1 MTELLI
7 RAFIKDRENTAD
19 LRVRTAYGK
28 LSGTVGIVVNVLLF
42 FAKLIAGVLTGSVSV
57 TADAVNNLADASSAI
72 VSLLGFKMA
81 AKPADTEHP
90 YGHARYEYL
99 AGLAVAV
106 LILIIGV
113 DLMKSA
119 VGKLLHPE
127 AISFS
132 WVTVAILLVSILAKL
147 WLSLFNRRIGNLIGS
162 KTLLAAAADSR
173 NDVISTAAVLA
184 SLLIAR
190 FTSFD
195 PDGLIGLLVALF
207 ILCSGIGLLRETVD
221 PLLGRAPD
229 PEDVRAIEEK
239 VLAYPGVLGIHDLIL
254 HDYGPGRQFASIH
267 VEMAA
272 EGDVLANH
280 DVIDNI
286 ERDFLKE
293 GLHLLVHFD
302 PVVTSDASVGEL
314 REWLSAE
321 VKKIRPGLSIHDLRT
336 VPGPTHTN
344 VIFDLLLPHHYAAE
358 ESAVKQR
365 IRTLVAERYPDHYCV
380 ITVDHDFTAGH
391 REN

>member
-1 MTELLI
+1 MTGFLI
-7 RAFIKDRENTAD
+7 RTFVKDRDNTAD

-28 LSGTVGIVVNVLLF
+28 LSGTVGILVNVLLF
-42 FAKLIAGVLTGSVSV
+42 LAKLIAGTLTGSVSV
-57 TADAVNNLADASSAI
+57 TADAVNNLEDASSAI

-81 AKPADTEHP
+81 AKPADPEHP

-113 DLMKSA
+113 DLLKSA
-119 VGKLLHPE
+119 VDKILHP
-127 AISFS
+127 AAVTFS
-132 WVTVAILLVSILAKL
+132 WVTVGILLVSILAKL
-147 WLSLFNRRIGNLIGS
+147 WLSFFNKRIGTIISS

-173 NDVISTAAVLA
+173 NDVISTAAVLLSA
-184 SLLIAR
+184 LIAR
-190 FTSFD
+190 FTSMD
-195 PDGLIGLLVALF
+195 PDGFIGLLVAVF
-207 ILCSGIGLLRETVD
+207 ILYSGVGLVRETVS

-229 PEDVRAIEEK
+229 PETVRAIEEK
-239 VLAYPGVLGIHDLIL
+239 ILNYPGVLGIHDLIL

-272 EGDVLANH
+272 EGNVLENH

-302 PVVTSDASVGEL
+302 PVVTADAAVGEL
-314 REWLSAE
+314 REWLSGE
-321 VKKIRPGLSIHDLRT
+321 VQKIRPGISIHDLRT

-344 VIFDLLLPHHYAAE
+344 VIFDLLLPHEYAAE

-380 ITVDHDFTAGH
+380 ITVDHDFTAAY
-391 REN
+391 RER

>member
-1 MTELLI
+1 MTNFLI
-7 RAFIKDRENTAD
+7 RKCIKNADNTAD
-19 LRVRTAYGK
+19 PRVRTAFGK
-28 LSGTVGIVVNVLLF
+28 LSGTVGIAVNVLLF
-42 FAKLIAGVLTGSVSV
+42 FAKLIAGILSGSVSV

-81 AKPADTEHP
+81 AKPADPEHP

-106 LILIIGV
+106 LILVIGTE
-113 DLMKSA
+113 LLKSA
-119 VGKLLHPE
+119 VDKLLHPE
-127 AISFS
+127 AVVFS
-132 WVTVAILLVSILAKL
+132 WVTAGILLLSILAKL
-147 WLSLFNRRIGNLIGS
+147 WLALFNKRIGKLIGS
-162 KTLLAAAADSR
+162 QTLLAAAADSR
-173 NDVISTAAVLA
+173 NDVISTAAVLV
-184 SLLIAR
+184 SLFVAH

-195 PDGLIGLLVALF
+195 PDGIIGLLVALF
-207 ILCSGIGLLRETVD
+207 ILYSGVGLVRETID

-229 PEDVRAIEEK
+229 PQTVRAIEEK
-239 VLAYPGVLGIHDLIL
+239 ILTYPGVLGIHDLIL

-280 DVIDNI
+280 DMIDNI
-286 ERDFLKE
+286 ERDFLKQ

-302 PVVTSDASVGEL
+302 PVVTADTAVGEL
-314 REWLSAE
+314 REWLSDE
-321 VKKIRPGLSIHDLRT
+321 VRKIRPGLSIHDLRT

-344 VIFDLLLPHHYAAE
+344 VIFDLLLPHEYAAE

-365 IRTLVAERYPDHYCV
+365 IRTLVAERYPDHFCV
-380 ITVDHDFTAGH
+380 ITVDHDFTSH
-391 REN
+391 TH

>member
-1 MTELLI
+1 MTNFLI
-7 RAFIKDRENTAD
+7 RTFIKDRENTAD
-19 LRVRTAYGK
+19 LHVRTAYGK

-42 FAKLIAGVLTGSVSV
+42 FAKLIAGMLTGSVSI

-81 AKPADTEHP
+81 AKPADPEHP

-119 VGKLLHPE
+119 VGKILHP
-127 AISFS
+127 AAVTFS
-132 WVTVAILLVSILAKL
+132 WVTVAILLASILTKL
-147 WLSLFNRRIGNLIGS
+147 WLALFNRRIGNLIGS

-173 NDVISTAAVLA
+173 NDVISTAAVLV
-184 SLLIAR
+184 STLIAR

-195 PDGLIGLLVALF
+195 PDGFIGLLVALF
-207 ILCSGIGLLRETVD
+207 ILYSGVGLLRETVS
-221 PLLGRAPD
+221 PLLGQAPD
-229 PEDVRAIEEK
+229 PEIVRAIEEK
-239 VLAYPGVLGIHDLIL
+239 VLSYSGVLGIHDLIL

-302 PVVTSDASVGEL
+302 PIVTSDAAVGEL
-314 REWLSAE
+314 REWLSAK
-321 VKKIRPGLSIHDLRT
+321 VKTIRSGLSIHDLRT

-344 VIFDLLLPHHYAAE
+344 VIFDLLLPHEYAGE
-358 ESAVKQR
+358 ESAIKQR
-365 IRTLVAERYPDHYCV
+365 IRALVAENYPDHFCV
-380 ITVDHDFTAGH
+380 ITVDHDFTSH
-391 REN
+391 SHKP